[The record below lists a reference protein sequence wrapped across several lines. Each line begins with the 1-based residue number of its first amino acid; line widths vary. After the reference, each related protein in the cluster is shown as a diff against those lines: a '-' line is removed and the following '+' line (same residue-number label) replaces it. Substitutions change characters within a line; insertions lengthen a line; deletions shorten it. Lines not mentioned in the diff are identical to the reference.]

1 MEFVDRLFIEY
12 PIPKEVSIWG
22 SRPGV
27 ESVANIYDLIETSVS
42 EVASD
47 ILVTCYMETSGMIT
61 YMPEG
66 TVSVKSAK
74 LSAIYP
80 FQGNRLVKCTFDK
93 GSRRLYLRYYPA
105 IITYERLM
113 TVEDVSNLVGDRLIY
128 FKSYV
133 LYRMAD
139 KEINLLK
146 AANMTIDNGQFDLS
160 TLENFRDKKLEYY
173 TTKKDEIMLYNSV
186 Y

>member
-1 MEFVDRLFIEY
+1 MDFTDKLFIEY

-27 ESVANIYDLIETSVS
+27 EKVVDINDLIESCVS
-42 EVASD
+42 EIASD
-47 ILVTCYMETSGMIT
+47 ILITAYIEATGMIT

-66 TVSVKSAK
+66 TVSIKCAK

-93 GSRRLYLRYYPA
+93 GSRQAYLRYYPA
-105 IITYERLM
+105 IITYNRIL
-113 TVEDVSNLVGDRLIY
+113 TLEDIPNLVGDRLIY
-128 FKSYV
+128 LKSYV
-133 LYRMAD
+133 LYRMAE

-146 AANMTIDNGQFDLS
+146 SANMSVDNGQFDLS
-160 TLENFRDKKLEYY
+160 TLEDFRDKKHDYY
-173 TTKKDEIMLYNSV
+173 ITKKDEILLYNTV
-186 Y
+186 N